1 MERGKDRKL
10 GVGGEEEDN
19 ICFFFNKGS
28 VERERAARAYRY
40 IVSCPKLNLYC
51 TVQYIHK

>member
-10 GVGGEEEDN
+10 WGEEEDN

-28 VERERAARAYRY
+28 VEKERAAGAYRY
-40 IVSCPKLNLYC
+40 IVSCPEAKLVY
-51 TVQYIHK
+51 TYKSS